1 MILGLNK
8 YTHSTSA
15 ALFEND
21 GRLLFALSK
30 ERVTRKKHDGGDV
43 AELVRYAL
51 ESTKRKLSEI
61 ELVVQ
66 NNHLFDIAA
75 YEKTLSFTEALHAA
89 PPSSLDPHNLF
100 PKAKKLEISHHL
112 AHAWSVFPIAPFDRG
127 LVVVM
132 DGMGSPENLVGAGPR
147 PARTLHR
154 REGETVYR
162 FDKNSLKTIYKRW
175 IEERSPSFLYNYGF
189 ENMESLGAIY
199 SRISSHIFGDWNACG
214 KVMGLAAYGDAKKI
228 PPILEGE
235 LESLIVNWE
244 LLHSLEHPND
254 WRNEKNRRFY
264 ENLAARVQA
273 DLERVALTFFKKLR
287 RETSE
292 KNLCFTGGVALNSVL
307 NGRILREAGFE
318 QVFIPNYPG
327 DEGVAFGCGHFG
339 IQKGNRYQVRSC
351 YHGAYTGRSFSPQ
364 EIREAIHEF
373 APWIQWKHSSHS
385 IEETARALAKH
396 KFVGWFQGRSE
407 FGPRALG
414 NRSIL
419 SHPGKRSSWERLNLE
434 VKQREP
440 FRPFAPTVL
449 AERTEDFFCRGGA
462 CAAPTSSYMSFTFE
476 VNPKRAKEIAAVA
489 HVDNTAR
496 IQTLKR
502 EDNTR
507 YYDLLSAFEKLTG
520 LPLLLNTSFNIDGE
534 PIVESPQDAL
544 RAFLYSGL
552 HLLVLEDF
560 LVEKRSFPSKKEL
573 ANLYPQAVDG
583 ILIESRSQ
591 VSGEIDAVQISL
603 GGTSFETDEL
613 SVLLLE
619 ASTGELA
626 APKLLNLLRK
636 ESKLSE
642 KALIGKL
649 QELWRRRA
657 IAFKD

>member
-8 YTHSTSA
+8 YTHSASA
-15 ALFEND
+15 ALFEKD

-51 ESTKRKLSEI
+51 ESTKRKLSDI

-89 PPSSLDPHNLF
+89 PPSSLDAHNLF

-112 AHAWSVFPIAPFDRG
+112 AHAWSVFPVSPFDRG

-132 DGMGSPENLVGAGPR
+132 DGMGSPQELVLEKGGKKGF
-147 PARTLHR
+147 
-154 REGETVYR
+154 REGESVYLFQR
-162 FDKNSLKTIYKRW
+162 NRIEALYKRW
-175 IEERSPSFLYNYGF
+175 IEERSPDFLYNYGF

-244 LLHSLEHPND
+244 LLHSLEQPND

-287 RETSE
+287 RETGE

-307 NGRILREAGFE
+307 NGRILRESGFE

-339 IQKGNRYQVRSC
+339 SQKGNRYQVRTW
-351 YHGAYTGRSFSPQ
+351 YHGAYTGRNFSSE
-364 EIREAIHEF
+364 EIREALVEF
-373 APWIQWKHSSHS
+373 GPWIQWSQSSHS
-385 IEETARALAKH
+385 VEKTAQALAKH

-434 VKQREP
+434 VKHREL

-462 CAAPTSSYMSFTFE
+462 FDAPTSDYMSFTFAI
-476 VNPKRAKEIAAVA
+476 NPKRAKEIAAVA

-502 EDNTR
+502 EDNPR
-507 YYDLLSAFEKLTG
+507 YYDLISAFEKLTG

-534 PIVESPQDAL
+534 PIVETPQDAL
-544 RAFLYSGL
+544 RAFLDSGL

-560 LVEKRSFPSKKEL
+560 LVEKRPFPNKKEL
-573 ANLYPQAVDG
+573 ANLSPQAVDG

-591 VSGEIDAVQISL
+591 ISGEIDAVQISL
-603 GGTSFETDEL
+603 GGTSFEADEL

-619 ASTGELA
+619 SSTGELTT
-626 APKLLNLLRK
+626 PKLLNLLRK
-636 ESKLSE
+636 ETKLSE

-657 IAFKD
+657 ISFKD